1 MSYQYMKN
9 NMYMIHGHKM
19 WLDDKDS
26 LGLSSNNGIF
36 EPQEIEL
43 VKQKINLGDTVLDIG
58 ANIGYYTLIF
68 AKLVGEHGKV
78 FAFEPDPNN
87 FALLKKNVEINGYSN
102 VILVPKAVSNENK
115 RAKLYLCEQNKGMHR
130 VYNSVFCNDS
140 IDIDCLRLDDYFQ
153 HEKISFIKI
162 DIEGAEYHAIQGML
176 NLLHRNREIKL
187 LTEFS
192 PAASL
197 ENGIDSRYYVK
208 ILVDLG
214 FNIYSIGENIE
225 LVNIDKLY
233 EQLIIVKEVVGE
245 LSKEVEAG
253 YHETS
258 IEYLSS
264 LLAKRLES
272 KNYTRPLFENFFCMR

>member
-1 MSYQYMKN
+1 MKN
-9 NMYMIHGHKM
+9 NICMIDGHKM

-43 VKQKINLGDTVLDIG
+43 VKKQVSLGDTVLDIG

-78 FAFEPDPNN
+78 FAFEPDPTN
-87 FALLKKNVEINGYSN
+87 FALLKKNVEMNGYSN

-115 RAKLYLCEQNKGMHR
+115 KAKLFLCEQNQGMHR
-130 VYNSVFCNDS
+130 VYNSVFCNES
-140 IDIDCLRLDDYFQ
+140 IDIEFLKLDDYFQ
-153 HEKISFIKI
+153 DEKISFIKI
-162 DIEGAEYHAIQGML
+162 DIEGAEYNAIQGML
-176 NLLHRNREIKL
+176 NLLHRNREVKI

-197 ENGIDSRYYVK
+197 ENGIDSTDYVK

-214 FNIYSIGENIE
+214 FNIYSVGENIE

-233 EQLIIVKEVVGE
+233 EQLTIVKEVVGD
-245 LSKEVEAG
+245 LLKEIDAG
-253 YHETS
+253 LHETS
-258 IEYLSS
+258 IEYLTS
-264 LLAKRLES
+264 LLTKRLES
-272 KNYTRPLFENFFCMR
+272 KNYTRPVFENFFCMR

>member
-1 MSYQYMKN
+1 MKN
-9 NMYMIHGHKM
+9 NICMIDGHKM

-43 VKQKINLGDTVLDIG
+43 VKKQVSLGDTVLDIG

-78 FAFEPDPNN
+78 FAFEPDPTN
-87 FALLKKNVEINGYSN
+87 FALLKKNVEMNGYSN

-115 RAKLYLCEQNKGMHR
+115 KAKLFLCEQNQGMHR
-130 VYNSVFCNDS
+130 VYDSVFCNDS
-140 IDIDCLRLDDYFQ
+140 IDIESLILDDYFQ
-153 HEKISFIKI
+153 DEKISFIKI
-162 DIEGAEYHAIQGML
+162 DIEGAEYNAIQGMR
-176 NLLHRNREIKL
+176 NLLHRNRELKII
-187 LTEFS
+187 TEFS

-197 ENGIDSRYYVK
+197 ENGIDSTDYVK

-214 FNIYSIGENIE
+214 FNIYSVGENIE

-233 EQLIIVKEVVGE
+233 EQLTIVKEVVGD
-245 LSKEVEAG
+245 LLKEIDAG
-253 YHETS
+253 LHETS
-258 IEYLSS
+258 IEYLTS
-264 LLAKRLES
+264 LLTKRLES
-272 KNYTRPLFENFFCMR
+272 KNYTRPVFENFFCMR

>member
-1 MSYQYMKN
+1 
-9 NMYMIHGHKM
+9 MIDGHKM

-43 VKQKINLGDTVLDIG
+43 VKQHVSLGDTVVDIG

-68 AKLVGEHGKV
+68 ARLVGEHGKV
-78 FAFEPDPNN
+78 FAFEPDPTN

-102 VILVPKAVSNENK
+102 VVLVPKAVSNENK
-115 RAKLYLCEQNKGMHR
+115 TAKLFLCEHNQGMHR

-140 IDIDCLRLDDYFQ
+140 IEIEFLKLDDYFQ
-153 HEKISFIKI
+153 DEKISFIKI
-162 DIEGAEYHAIQGML
+162 DIEGAEYNAIQGMR
-176 NLLHRNREIKL
+176 NLLYRNRGVKL

-197 ENGIDSRYYVK
+197 ENEIDSTDYV
-208 ILVDLG
+208 ILLVDLG
-214 FNIYSIGENIE
+214 FNIYSVGENIE

-233 EQLIIVKEVVGE
+233 EQLTIVKEVVGK
-245 LSKEVEAG
+245 LLKEIDVG
-253 YHETS
+253 LHETS
-258 IEYLSS
+258 IEYLTS
-264 LLAKRLES
+264 LLSERLES
-272 KNYTRPLFENFFCMR
+272 KNYTRPVFENFFCIISNNESN

>member
-1 MSYQYMKN
+1 
-9 NMYMIHGHKM
+9 MIDGHKM

-43 VKQKINLGDTVLDIG
+43 VKQHVSLGDTVLDIG

-78 FAFEPDPNN
+78 FAFEPDPTN

-115 RAKLYLCEQNKGMHR
+115 KAKLYLCEQNQGMHR

-140 IDIDCLRLDDYFQ
+140 IDIEFLRLDDYFQ
-153 HEKISFIKI
+153 DDKINFIKI
-162 DIEGAEYHAIQGML
+162 DIEGAEYAAIQGMQ
-176 NLLHRNREIKL
+176 NLLNRNREAKL

-197 ENGIDSRYYVK
+197 ENGIDSTDYLK

-214 FNIYSIGENIE
+214 FNIYSVGENIE

-233 EQLIIVKEVVGE
+233 EQLTIVKEVVGD
-245 LSKEVEAG
+245 LLKQIDAG
-253 YHETS
+253 FHETS
-258 IEYLSS
+258 IEYLTS
-264 LLAKRLES
+264 LLSKRLES
-272 KNYTRPLFENFFCMR
+272 KNYTRPVFENFFCMR

>member
-1 MSYQYMKN
+1 MKN
-9 NMYMIHGHKM
+9 NICMIDGHKM

-43 VKQKINLGDTVLDIG
+43 VKQQVSLGDTVLDIG

-78 FAFEPDPNN
+78 FAFEPDPTN

-115 RAKLYLCEQNKGMHR
+115 KAKLYLCEQNKGMHR

-140 IDIDCLRLDDYFQ
+140 IDIEFLRLDDYFQ
-153 HEKISFIKI
+153 DDKINFIKI
-162 DIEGAEYHAIQGML
+162 DIEGAEYAAIQGMR
-176 NLLHRNREIKL
+176 NLLNRNREAKL

-197 ENGIDSRYYVK
+197 ENGIDSTDYLK

-214 FNIYSIGENIE
+214 FNIYSVGENIE

-233 EQLIIVKEVVGE
+233 EQLTIVKEVVGD
-245 LSKEVEAG
+245 LLKQIDAG
-253 YHETS
+253 IHETS
-258 IEYLSS
+258 IEYLTS
-264 LLAKRLES
+264 LLSKRLES
-272 KNYTRPLFENFFCMR
+272 KNYTRPVFENFFCMR